1 MGTKASIAVDSLG
14 NVYISYYDSV
24 NQNLKYATNWKGWWE
39 VTTLASTGN
48 VGVPS
53 FVFSIWGDQ
62 APNVYVGYLNATTH
76 KVMFMY
82 SEEEM
87 LGYWSEPEIIS
98 GNLNVSNFAMTMR
111 GYQAYVSL
119 ASGGNIYYATSMNW
133 SVVELVGE
141 GQAITAIAVTNDGT
155 PYIPIS
161 YDETYVPWGWI
172 THLAYRENN
181 IWVSPTQDNPSN
193 LIFGLGEDLR
203 PEALSIQASGNE
215 VYIAMQ
221 LPGSSVDSHKLY
233 IARGAKN
240 IWDVST
246 RFTVESNIGNELFPA
261 VAVSPSTI
269 DLKAGVV
276 YLNGNLLEYQFLSS
290 MTDTW
295 SKNISPVDTSLD
307 IGKCAVL
314 RADNTGNLH
323 LMYYRSDTGALYY
336 KFTTPSGWSPRY
348 TIVDTSTAPDEWAR
362 CSDYS
367 KPSMDLLSDGSPVF
381 SYVNSANQ
389 LIYAKW
395 SCGRVCGFSHEV
407 LDTGVT
413 NGATAV
419 AIGSAD
425 NPNVLYHKSS
435 HLKFAY
441 KPSPG
446 ALTWSYAAVID
457 SLDTYSPLS
466 METDNNG
473 KLHAAFVDMM
483 YDHPR
488 YARFGFGGE
497 FWSNISLIEPT
508 DYTLQAI
515 NIAVD
520 PVSNFPRVAFIV
532 SNSLDSPL
540 VVRSYSTALDWN
552 SRTTIDSSPDL
563 LSAPSFTID
572 SAGTQLFAY
581 YYKNLGQGVDGLKFM
596 KRTGSIFSPILLEP
610 SIGLIDSTS
619 IALRPGNVPV
629 IAYHVPA
636 LGQIKVA
643 WGPNYVFLPL
653 VKR

>member
-1 MGTKASIAVDSLG
+1 MKLHGSLWRGAALALLFLLVTNSVGFSQSEPPVELQSETQTELQAVPSGWKIETIDDGRVFGGLGQRSLAYGPGGVPHIAYGSDHLYHAYRNAGNWAIEMVDSSPSMGTNASISVDSLG
-14 NVYISYYDSV
+14 HVYISYYDSV
-24 NQNLKYATNWKGWWE
+24 NQDLKYATNWKGWWE

-48 VGVPS
+48 VGLPS

-62 APNVYVGYLNATTH
+62 APNIYVGYLNATTH

-87 LGYWSEPEIIS
+87 MGYWSDPEIIS

-119 ASGGNIYYATSMNW
+119 ASGGNIYYATSLNW

-221 LPGSSVDSHKLY
+221 LPGSSVNSHKLY

-246 RFTVESNIGNELFPA
+246 RFTVESNIGNDLFPA
-261 VAVSPSTI
+261 VAVPSGTI
-269 DLKAGVV
+269 DLRAGVV
-276 YLNGNLLEYQFLSS
+276 YLNGNLLEYQFLPS

-295 SKNISPVDTSLD
+295 SKNISPVDTSSD
-307 IGKCAVL
+307 IGKCAVV
-314 RADNTGNLH
+314 RVDKTGNLH
-323 LMYYRSDTGALYY
+323 LMYYRSDTGALFY

-348 TIVDTSTAPDEWAR
+348 TIVDTSTTPDEWAR

-389 LIYAKW
+389 LIYAQW
-395 SCGRVCGFSHEV
+395 SCGRVCGFSH
-407 LDTGVT
+407 
-413 NGATAV
+413 
-419 AIGSAD
+419 
-425 NPNVLYHKSS
+425 
-435 HLKFAY
+435 
-441 KPSPG
+441 
-446 ALTWSYAAVID
+446 D
-457 SLDTYSPLS
+457 S
-466 METDNNG
+466 
-473 KLHAAFVDMM
+473 
-483 YDHPR
+483 
-488 YARFGFGGE
+488 FGYWGHR
-497 FWSNISLIEPT
+497 WSNGC
-508 DYTLQAI
+508 
-515 NIAVD
+515 
-520 PVSNFPRVAFIV
+520 
-532 SNSLDSPL
+532 
-540 VVRSYSTALDWN
+540 SY
-552 SRTTIDSSPDL
+552 R
-563 LSAPSFTID
+563 LS
-572 SAGTQLFAY
+572 
-581 YYKNLGQGVDGLKFM
+581 
-596 KRTGSIFSPILLEP
+596 
-610 SIGLIDSTS
+610 
-619 IALRPGNVPV
+619 
-629 IAYHVPA
+629 
-636 LGQIKVA
+636 
-643 WGPNYVFLPL
+643 
-653 VKR
+653 